1 LINAAGGRTLA
12 LFTSYARL
20 NAAYSDLESKLDF
33 KVLKQDDFPKME
45 LLRKFAEDESTCLF
59 ATQSFFQGVDVPG
72 QTLSLVIIDR
82 LPFPVPT
89 DPLMSARRDA
99 YGKSAFTAI
108 DIPIAATKLAQ
119 AAGRLI
125 RTQTDLGVVA
135 VLDPRLVTKGYGK
148 SIIEMLPPMEFTN
161 KLERAKEFLAY
172 AVKSR

>member
-1 LINAAGGRTLA
+1 MA

-20 NAAYSDLESKLDF
+20 NAAYDALADKF
-33 KVLKQDDFPKME
+33 KFEILKQDDLPKME
-45 LLRKFAEDESTCLF
+45 LLRKFAASESTCLF

-72 QTLSLVIIDR
+72 QTLSCVIIDR

-125 RTQTDLGVVA
+125 RTQTDMGVVA
-135 VLDPRLVTKGYGK
+135 VLDPRLVTKSYGK
-148 SIIEMLPPMEFTN
+148 AIIEMLPPMEFTN
-161 KLERAKEFLAY
+161 KIERATEFLTY
-172 AVKSR
+172 AVSKR